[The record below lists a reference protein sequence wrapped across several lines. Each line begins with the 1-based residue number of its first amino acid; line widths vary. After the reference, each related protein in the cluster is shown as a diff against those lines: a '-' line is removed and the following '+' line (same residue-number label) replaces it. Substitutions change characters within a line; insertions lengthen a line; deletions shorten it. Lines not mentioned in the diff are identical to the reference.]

1 MRLSILICTLDSRE
15 NTFFQRLISNLQP
28 QVEHPDIEVIV
39 CKDDG
44 KQTTGAKRNQLLQSA
59 TGDYVAFIDDDD
71 LVAPNYVDLILDA
84 IQTNPDV
91 VGMNLV
97 MTVNGKKAERS
108 YHSLSYKTWFDLPD
122 PTFPGHRTYFRN
134 PNHLN
139 PVKREIALAVG
150 FPNITEAEDKAYSA
164 GILPLLKT
172 EVKIDQPIYYYL
184 FRSK

>member
-1 MRLSILICTLDSRE
+1 LDSRKDDFLRRLLE
-15 NTFFQRLISNLQP
+15 NLEKQTG
-28 QVEHPDIEVIV
+28 HPDVEVII
-39 CKDDG
+39 CTDKG
-44 KQTTGAKRNQLLQSA
+44 KATTGEKRNQLLRAAQ
-59 TGDYVAFIDDDD
+59 GDYIAFVDDDD

-91 VGMNLV
+91 VGMNLI

-108 YHSLSYKTWFDLPD
+108 YHSLDYKTWFDVPD
-122 PTFPGHRTYFRN
+122 PTFPGHRVYFRN

-150 FPNITEAEDKAYSA
+150 FPDITEAEDKAYSK
-164 GILPLLKT
+164 GIQPLLKT

-184 FRSK
+184 FRSKS